1 MEHVNNFLFVYVIS
15 IHILRTCAR
24 NVSFALCY

>member
-1 MEHVNNFLFVYVIS
+1 MEQVNNFLFVYVIS
-15 IHILRTCAR
+15 IHIPRTYAR